1 MSNHSLAENK
11 KGLFD
16 NEILEKWQ
24 AGLKLTGAEVKSAKA
39 GRAELKGSYI
49 TLKMNPK
56 TKRPEAWLI
65 GAKIAKYPKAGYS
78 QADYQP
84 DRSRK
89 LLLNSKELAG
99 LVGKTKQKG
108 LTIIPVLM
116 YTSKRLIKLEIALV
130 KGKKKFDKREALKRK
145 DFERRKARLLKR

>member
-1 MSNHSLAENK
+1 MLNHPLTENK

-24 AGLKLTGAEVKSAKA
+24 AGLKLTGPEVKSAKA
-39 GRAELKGSYI
+39 GRVELKGSYV
-49 TLKMNPK
+49 TLKMNSQ
-56 TKRPEAWLI
+56 TNRPEAWLI

-89 LLLNSKELAG
+89 LLLKNKELSG
-99 LVGKTKQKG
+99 LLGKTKQKG

-116 YTSKRLIKLEIALV
+116 YTSERLIKLEIALV

-145 DFERRKARLLKR
+145 DFERRRSQLLKR